1 MQIFG
6 TNTLL
11 LKKIQIM
18 LRDSKH
24 PKHNSAGMLEAK
36 NRLLECDPVVFRYLI
51 SDFESLGIILE
62 QLEEQTRKV
71 NITRAAI
78 AKKVTKALKNEE
90 EKLRLEIKQ
99 KRKEEGKN

>member
-36 NRLLECDPVVFRYLI
+36 NRLLECDPTIFQHLI
-51 SDFESLGIILE
+51 AGFESLSVALK
-62 QLEEQTRKV
+62 QLEEQTHKV
-71 NITRAAI
+71 NAMQDAI
-78 AKKVTKALKNEE
+78 AKKVTKAVQHPSFA
-90 EKLRLEIKQ
+90 KQ
-99 KRKEEGKN
+99 RSYHPQ